1 MIHKIFNNCYK
12 VKNVVHEIS
21 FESGNV
27 VNFKF
32 LKSNIT
38 ENLHF
43 KVGIKSSSLS

>member
-1 MIHKIFNNCYK
+1 M
-12 VKNVVHEIS
+12 VDEIS

-43 KVGIKSSSLS
+43 KVGIKSPSGVEVEIKIFDCDI